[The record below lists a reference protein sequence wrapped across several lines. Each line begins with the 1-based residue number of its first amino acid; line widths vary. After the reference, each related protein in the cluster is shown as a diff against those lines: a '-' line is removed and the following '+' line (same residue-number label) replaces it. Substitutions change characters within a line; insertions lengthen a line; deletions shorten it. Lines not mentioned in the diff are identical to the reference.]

1 MASRQIL
8 SGIRTQLVMY
18 APFAQMAERDLD
30 RLVASLTLEYHA
42 PGSVILKPEAGKAT
56 ACYIV
61 KQGLVRAERI
71 DMPGDGGTTELA
83 PGDLFPVGA
92 LLAERAVVSVYRA
105 IGDTFVYRLHKSE
118 FEALTLQSAPFFAF
132 CKRRLSA
139 LLDLSQAQVH
149 AAYAQQAALASSL
162 ATPLHNL
169 IRRAPVTC
177 QATDT
182 LMQALSVMQHQHVGS
197 LLVLDDDIAQ
207 SGVAVAGI
215 LTRSDVISRVL
226 LPGKSLTDEVLTV
239 MTTPVMTLD
248 ARSTA
253 AEAALVMAQTG
264 VRHIPVVHDGRLK
277 GMVSERDLFAMQR
290 MSLRELGDGI
300 RRATSSDAIVR
311 IASDIRSLS
320 HNLVAQGVGAAQITT
335 LISSLNDRLTARLV
349 HLVAVKHQI
358 DPAIICWVALGSE
371 GRGEQTISTDQDNA
385 LIIGDADDLDTG
397 RLVEFAQE
405 INAELERSGFPK
417 CEGGIMAGNP
427 QWCLHFSE
435 WKEKFGNWIESGDP
449 DSLLNA
455 SIFFDLRPIAG
466 DHGLC
471 SRLQEFILPAAA
483 GNVRFQKQLADSA
496 LRNRVPISVA
506 GWGPEWLADIFGSRQ
521 KHATLDLKLRGAMPI
536 VDAARVFALGSGVSL
551 TGTRNRLLRCVEL
564 GRLRDDEVAAWI
576 DAFDFIQL
584 MRLRL
589 QHGESRQPASL
600 TDATRLSALDKR
612 ILNEALRQ
620 ARKIQHRLEL
630 DYPG

>member
-8 SGIRTQLVMY
+8 SGIRSQLMMY
-18 APFAQMAERDLD
+18 APFSQMAESDLD
-30 RLVASLTLEYHA
+30 RLVAGLTLEYHA
-42 PGSVILKPEAGKAT
+42 PGSVILKPDAGKAS

-71 DMPGDGGTTELA
+71 DMPGDGGTTDLA

-92 LLAERAVVSVYRA
+92 LLAERAVVSIYRA
-105 IGDTFVYRLHKSE
+105 LGDTFVYRFHKSE

-177 QATDT
+177 QAADT
-182 LMQALSVMQHQHVGS
+182 LKDALSAMQRQHVGS
-197 LLVLDDDIAQ
+197 VLVLDDDVAQ
-207 SGVAVAGI
+207 TGVVVAGI
-215 LTRSDVISRVL
+215 LTRSDVIERVVL
-226 LPGKSLTDEVLTV
+226 AGRALTDEVRTV
-239 MTTPVMTLD
+239 MTTPVITLD
-248 ARSTA
+248 ARATA
-253 AEAALVMAQTG
+253 ADAALAMAQTG
-264 VRHIPVVHDGRLK
+264 VRHVPVVHDGRLK

-290 MSLRELGDGI
+290 MSLRELGESI
-300 RRATSSDAIVR
+300 RHCDSTYGIVR
-311 IASDIRSLS
+311 IASDVRSLS

-349 HLVAVKHQI
+349 EIVAARHDV
-358 DPAIICWVALGSE
+358 DLASICWIALGSE

-385 LIIGDADDLDTG
+385 LITSDSGEHDLA
-397 RLVEFAQE
+397 RLCTFAQE
-405 INAELERSGFPK
+405 LNLELERSGYPR
-417 CEGGIMAGNP
+417 CQGGIMAGNP
-427 QWCLHFSE
+427 EWCLPFE
-435 WKEKFGNWIESGDP
+435 AWKDRFQGWIDSGNP
-449 DSLLNA
+449 DALLNA

-471 SRLQEFILPAAA
+471 SRLQDFVVIAASA
-483 GNVRFQKQLADSA
+483 NVRFQKQLADAA
-496 LRNRVPISVA
+496 LRNRVPVSVA
-506 GWGPEWLADIFGSRQ
+506 GWGAEWLADIFGNMHKS
-521 KHATLDLKLRGAMPI
+521 ATLDLKLRGAMPI
-536 VDAARVFALGSGVSL
+536 VDAARVFALASGIHE
-551 TGTRNRLLRCVEL
+551 TGTRTRLLRCVEL
-564 GRLRDDEVAAWI
+564 GRLRGDEVAAWI

-584 MRLRL
+584 MRLRM
-589 QHGESRQPASL
+589 QHGVSRELSTLP
-600 TDATRLSALDKR
+600 DPTRLSALDKR

-620 ARKIQHRLEL
+620 ARKIQQRLEL